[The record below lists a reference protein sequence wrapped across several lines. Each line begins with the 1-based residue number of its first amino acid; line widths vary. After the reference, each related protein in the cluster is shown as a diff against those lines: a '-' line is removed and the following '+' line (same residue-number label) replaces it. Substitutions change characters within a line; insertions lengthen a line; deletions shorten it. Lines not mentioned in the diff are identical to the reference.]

1 MNVFEIND
9 AIKAVKEQDIDP
21 ELLQDTLESLKATR
35 ADKMDGVAGWI
46 ADDEA
51 KLNWLDEKIKQ
62 LTTLKK
68 HYKRE
73 TESLNKYLL
82 AVLNSSGHESIQT
95 ENNIFKLGRRS
106 EKVIVPDVE
115 QIPIDYVRRTE
126 KLTADKKAIKKA
138 LKSGKEVPGAHLEK
152 NRKLVI
158 E

>member
-9 AIKAVKEQDIDP
+9 AIKSIREKDIDP
-21 ELLQDTLESLKATR
+21 ELLQDTLESLEATR
-35 ADKMDGVAGWI
+35 AEKMDGVASWI
-46 ADDEA
+46 ADDES

-62 LTTLKK
+62 LTALKK
-68 HYKRE
+68 HYKKE
-73 TESLNKYLL
+73 TENLNGYLS

-95 ENNIFKLGRRS
+95 ENNIFRLGRRS

-115 QIPIDYVRRTE
+115 QIPIDYVKRTE
-126 KLTADKKAIKKA
+126 KLTADKKAIKA
-138 LKSGKEVPGAHLEK
+138 AIKSGKEVPGAYLEK